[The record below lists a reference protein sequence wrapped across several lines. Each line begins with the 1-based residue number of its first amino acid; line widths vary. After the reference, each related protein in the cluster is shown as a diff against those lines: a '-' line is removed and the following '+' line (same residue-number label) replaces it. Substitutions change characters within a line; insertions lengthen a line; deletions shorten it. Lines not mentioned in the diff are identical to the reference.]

1 MQERHVS
8 FEEVTDIIAFRIIT
22 RDIDACYRALGLLH
36 RRWKMVPGRFKDY
49 ISLPKFNMYQSLHTT
64 VVGPQGKPVEIQ
76 IRTHLMHR
84 RAEYGVAAH
93 WKYKEDRGTSANR
106 SGGGDTPAN
115 DMVWLRQ
122 LLDWQK
128 ETADPGEFLDSL
140 RFEMNAGEVFVFTP
154 KGEVI
159 ALPAGSTPIDFAYA
173 VHTEVGHHCVGA
185 RVNGRLVALDRPL
198 ENGDAVEVLTSRA
211 EGAGPSRDWLDIVRS
226 PRARNKIREWFTK
239 ERREE
244 MVEAGKDGLARAMRQ
259 KNLPLQRLTTVES
272 LTAVAGDL
280 GLKDIESLYAAMGE
294 NHVSPQHVVE
304 RLVAVAGGEAG
315 ATEDLAEATIPRA
328 EPRRPRDGDPGVTVR
343 GMDDVLV
350 KLARCCTPVP
360 GDSIMGYI
368 TRGNGVSVHR
378 TDCTNADSLRS
389 EPDRITE
396 VSWTS
401 SQGGSVFLVQLQ
413 VEALDRAG
421 LLSDITRALSEAGVN
436 ILEARVHTS
445 RDRVAVS
452 NFTFEMGDATHL
464 DHVIRSVRRVDAV
477 FDAYRVTGRR
487 SPPRIGT
494 GAGRAD

>member
-1 MQERHVS
+1 MC
-8 FEEVTDIIAFRIIT
+8 I
-22 RDIDACYRALGLLH
+22 RD
-36 RRWKMVPGRFKDY
+36 
-49 ISLPKFNMYQSLHTT
+49 S
-64 VVGPQGKPVEIQ
+64 
-76 IRTHLMHR
+76 
-84 RAEYGVAAH
+84 
-93 WKYKEDRGTSANR
+93 
-106 SGGGDTPAN
+106 
-115 DMVWLRQ
+115 
-122 LLDWQK
+122 
-128 ETADPGEFLDSL
+128 
-140 RFEMNAGEVFVFTP
+140 
-154 KGEVI
+154 
-159 ALPAGSTPIDFAYA
+159 
-173 VHTEVGHHCVGA
+173 
-185 RVNGRLVALDRPL
+185 
-198 ENGDAVEVLTSRA
+198 
-211 EGAGPSRDWLDIVRS
+211 
-226 PRARNKIREWFTK
+226 
-239 ERREE
+239 
-244 MVEAGKDGLARAMRQ
+244 
-259 KNLPLQRLTTVES
+259 
-272 LTAVAGDL
+272 
-280 GLKDIESLYAAMGE
+280 
-294 NHVSPQHVVE
+294 
-304 RLVAVAGGEAG
+304 
-315 ATEDLAEATIPRA
+315 PRA

-487 SPPRIGT
+487 SPSRIGT